1 LSTYAQ
7 LDYDFLQAT
16 RHNLQHLVDQE
27 VFYCRIKSIEDVFY
41 DGWVYD
47 LEVTNHHNFVANNII
62 CHNTIQTLTMI
73 QQLKEEMEGLPTPVL
88 LICPTSVV
96 TNWELERQK
105 FTPGLR
111 ALVHQGGDRLRDEAF
126 IEAAQ
131 GMDMVLTSYALA
143 RRDGETLQ
151 QIDWFGV
158 ALDEAQNIKNP
169 NTKQAKTIRQLPA
182 NFRLALT
189 GTPVENR
196 LSELWSIMHF
206 LNPGFLG
213 GQKQFRQ
220 DFTLP
225 IEKYGDEDAAQKL
238 RKMTRPFLLRRVKTD
253 PTVIQDLP
261 DKQEMK
267 VYCHLSEE
275 QATLYE
281 AVVRDALAAIDEQEE
296 GGMARKG
303 LVLSMLMQL
312 KQVCNHPAQYLHET
326 EAYQPG
332 EDNGRSGKLQ
342 RFDALLDEI
351 LAEGDR
357 LLIFSQFTEMAGL
370 LQGYIQER
378 FGVPTLYLHGG
389 VPAKKRA
396 MMVEQFQREDG
407 PPVFLLSLKAGGTG
421 LNLTRA
427 NHVFHFDRWW
437 NPAVEDQAT
446 DRAFRIGQTKNVLV
460 HKFVCLG
467 TLEER
472 IDAMIEDKK
481 ALANSIIGSGENWL
495 TEMSTADLRSLVKL
509 RQ

>member
-1 LSTYAQ
+1 MRPS
-7 LDYDFLQAT
+7 LQRRKRWTWCSPAT
-16 RHNLQHLVDQE
+16 P
-27 VFYCRIKSIEDVFY
+27 
-41 DGWVYD
+41 W
-47 LEVTNHHNFVANNII
+47 
-62 CHNTIQTLTMI
+62 
-73 QQLKEEMEGLPTPVL
+73 
-88 LICPTSVV
+88 
-96 TNWELERQK
+96 
-105 FTPGLR
+105 PG
-111 ALVHQGGDRLRDEAF
+111 A
-126 IEAAQ
+126 
-131 GMDMVLTSYALA
+131 TA
-143 RRDGETLQ
+143 RRCR

-169 NTKQAKTIRQLPA
+169 NTKQAQTIRKLPA
-182 NFRLALT
+182 DFRLALT

-196 LSELWSIMHF
+196 LSELWSIMQF

-220 DFTLP
+220 EFTLP
-225 IEKYGDEDAAQKL
+225 IEKYGDEEAARKL
-238 RKMTRPFLLRRVKTD
+238 RKITRPFLLRRVKTD

-342 RFDALLDEI
+342 RLDALLDEI

-370 LQGYIQER
+370 LQGYIQEQ
-378 FGVPTLYLHGG
+378 FG
-389 VPAKKRA
+389 RA
-396 MMVEQFQREDG
+396 HPVFARRRPRQKAGEDG
-407 PPVFLLSLKAGGTG
+407 GPIPARRRPARLFAVAESGRH
-421 LNLTRA
+421 RA
-427 NHVFHFDRWW
+427 ESD
-437 NPAVEDQAT
+437 P
-446 DRAFRIGQTKNVLV
+446 
-460 HKFVCLG
+460 
-467 TLEER
+467 
-472 IDAMIEDKK
+472 
-481 ALANSIIGSGENWL
+481 
-495 TEMSTADLRSLVKL
+495 
-509 RQ
+509 RQPRLPL